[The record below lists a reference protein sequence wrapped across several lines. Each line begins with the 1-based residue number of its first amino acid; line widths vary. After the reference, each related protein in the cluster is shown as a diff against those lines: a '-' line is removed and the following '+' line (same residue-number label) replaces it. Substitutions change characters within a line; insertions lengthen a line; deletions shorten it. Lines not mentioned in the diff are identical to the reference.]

1 MVKKF
6 LISIL
11 IGLIIL
17 ALVFLGVYYA
27 FNTIIM
33 NSELSKLEG
42 YKLKKTEE
50 INKTFKYGRFNYV
63 ITSYYEDGKT
73 YAQNNFLVKHNNKFY
88 YMDSFTDCDMSSYV
102 KDNFMYVHCIGY
114 SGNIVKFKFYGTK
127 VFNEVLEPSYND
139 TPNISQRHI
148 ELDRVTDKY
157 IYLKSSVKKDDN
169 IKEGNKVKC
178 PFDNNLKCVYVK

>member
-17 ALVFLGVYYA
+17 ALVFLGVYCA

-33 NSELSKLEG
+33 KSELSKLEG

-102 KDNFMYVHCIGY
+102 KDNMMFVHCIGY
-114 SGNIVKFKFYGTK
+114 TGNIVKFKFYGIRVT
-127 VFNEVLEPSYND
+127 NEVIEFNYNA
-139 TPNISQRHI
+139 TPNIGQKNITI
-148 ELDRVTDKY
+148 EKVTNKN
-157 IYLKSSVKKDDN
+157 IYLNSTVRKDES
-169 IKEGNKVKC
+169 IPEGEKVKC
-178 PFDNNLKCVYVK
+178 SFENNKCVYVK